1 MSLNSRHVWSML
13 EGLLPGM
20 LDQVDCNSAC
30 SLLALCSW
38 PCETAPQR
46 IGPQSRH
53 DTAWQSSYQSRGP
66 EAFKPSALASSVC
79 WAICTQHVTTWHQH
93 GINRHQ
99 RHLTQTYSQWQ
110 SGLNAGNFFNIILLC
125 FNALCILC
133 KMHNTSA
140 MQCASPHFG
149 PARFRFFSRRS
160 WQQHIHGYLQHD
172 WRGLLWD
179 SFSIFSFITPS
190 SGSWQAASS
199 DQAGHA
205 PLRTRCTCLRHG
217 IQNLP
222 HTAKDLARTA
232 QPLGPGSAKV
242 EQLNAALSMREW
254 TAHFTWK
261 HWAFCIRHGCWHA
274 GTVTKAQWTCSKKD
288 SLICSV
294 PLLVSMPWRTIIART
309 GEKATRIHRSK
320 DSSMFNTWM
329 RLIQVSYLINLKVTQ
344 GKSANASLVHHAM
357 PDVPPML
364 EVKCL
369 WYAWGL
375 LMTTKWIRTSDDFAW
390 QYMFDLRL
398 WTEQCSC
405 TQSISLPR
413 LGGYF
418 EIPELH
424 CEYVD

>member
-1 MSLNSRHVWSML
+1 M
-13 EGLLPGM
+13 
-20 LDQVDCNSAC
+20 
-30 SLLALCSW
+30 LLALWNCSSTNRATIPTRHSMTEQLSVTW
-38 PCETAPQR
+38 PRSLQTLDSRIFSLLGNLHTAR
-46 IGPQSRH
+46 NNM
-53 DTAWQSSYQSRGP
+53 
-66 EAFKPSALASSVC
+66 AS
-79 WAICTQHVTTWHQH
+79 T
-93 GINRHQ
+93 GINDIWRKHIPSGSQ
-99 RHLTQTYSQWQ
+99 AWMRATFLTS
-110 SGLNAGNFFNIILLC
+110 SC
-125 FNALCILC
+125 
-133 KMHNTSA
+133 
-140 MQCASPHFG
+140 CASMPYASYAKCTTLRLCNVQVQHFG

-160 WQQHIHGYLQHD
+160 WQQHIHGYVQHD

-190 SGSWQAASS
+190 SDSWQAASS

-261 HWAFCIRHGCWHA
+261 HWAFWIRHGCWHA

-418 EIPELH
+418 EIPEPH